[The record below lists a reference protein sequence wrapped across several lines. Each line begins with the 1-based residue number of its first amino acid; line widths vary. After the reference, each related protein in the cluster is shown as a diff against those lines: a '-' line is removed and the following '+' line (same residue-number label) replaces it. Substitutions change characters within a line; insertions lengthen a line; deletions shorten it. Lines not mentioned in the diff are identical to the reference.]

1 MGPGWLDGQGRIGQR
16 PDLWTASFRCPQAGR
31 ENGGVEPTQPTDRP
45 RRRPWWRTLPFL
57 VLVGVLP
64 VPFGMYFLAFI
75 AIALLLSDGTRE
87 TEVKAGGAVL
97 LFWWAY
103 SFREGD
109 TSPYFGATLLAIAAV
124 LLARGAV
131 RRGREGR
138 RSAWLPAVGT
148 LAAVVLGVL
157 AFLPDGYKAP
167 RLDRTAAVQRTLA
180 ERQAH
185 PWRGIDATSYLVDRG
200 RLRIVHTPVWY
211 VVLFERNATV
221 ARTAD
226 NQPCFSRRE
235 VWRVDAIDGS
245 VARATYDEARVGGDP
260 CLPVRQG
267 TEADLKPLPR

>member
-1 MGPGWLDGQGRIGQR
+1 MDPAETPAL
-16 PDLWTASFRCPQAGR
+16 
-31 ENGGVEPTQPTDRP
+31 P
-45 RRRPWWRTLPFL
+45 RRRPWWRTLPFV

-75 AIALLLSDGTRE
+75 AIALLLSDVTRE
-87 TEVKAGGAVL
+87 TEVKAGGSVL

-109 TSPYFGATLLAIAAV
+109 TSPYFGAPLLAIAAA
-124 LLARGAV
+124 LLVRGAV
-131 RRGREGR
+131 RRR
-138 RSAWLPAVGT
+138 RAGQRRAWLPAAGAV
-148 LAAVVLGVL
+148 LAVALAVV
-157 AFLPDGYKAP
+157 AFVPDGYRKP
-167 RLDRTAAVQRTLA
+167 RLDRAAAVQRTLA
-180 ERQAH
+180 EREAH
-185 PWRGIDATSYLVDRG
+185 PWRGIEATSYLVDRG

-211 VVLFERNATV
+211 VALFEPNATV

-245 VARATYDEARVGGDP
+245 VSRATYDEAQVGGDP

>member
-1 MGPGWLDGQGRIGQR
+1 MDPADQT
-16 PDLWTASFRCPQAGR
+16 PVAH
-31 ENGGVEPTQPTDRP
+31 
-45 RRRPWWRTLPFL
+45 RRPWWRTLPFL

-75 AIALLLSDGTRE
+75 AIALLLSDTTRE

-103 SFREGD
+103 TFREGD
-109 TSPYFGATLLAIAAV
+109 TTPYFAATLLAIAAV
-124 LLARGAV
+124 LLARGAL
-131 RRGREGR
+131 RRGRDRR
-138 RSAWLPAVGT
+138 RSAWLPAAGAVM
-148 LAAVVLGVL
+148 AVVMGVV
-157 AFLPDGYKAP
+157 AFVPDGYRAP
-167 RLDRTAAVQRTLA
+167 KLDREAAVQRTMA
-180 ERQAH
+180 ERAAR
-185 PWRGIDATSYLVDRG
+185 PWRGIAASEYLVDRG

-211 VVLFERNATV
+211 VVLYEPNATV

-245 VARATYDEARVGGDP
+245 VSHAQYDEARVGGDP

-267 TEADLKPLPR
+267 TESDLKPLPR